1 MKLVKNVRTGRT
13 YQIVLAP
20 HNHKHRISNLAKIVA
35 KNGDW
40 ATIEILTGGAGWT
53 GKKII
58 RLADY
63 SFVSANKNYVNASVG
78 SLN

>member
-20 HNHKHRISNLAKIVA
+20 YNHKHRISNLAKIVA

-40 ATIEILTGGAGWT
+40 ATIEILTGGSGWT

-63 SFVSANKNYVNASVG
+63 SFASANKNYVNASVG
-78 SLN
+78 ALN